1 MEVWIASTVVGVYS
15 ARKASKSAKAQSEFE
30 AKTNKEMV
38 PIQGYEQRRTMQF
51 EADMIERNLQK
62 ERARRA
68 AAFDKMGQQMGL
80 AQSGYTP
87 VAVEVPDAPVNPVP
101 NDEVYQRTSGLGNV
115 GPTAPQAGAAPL
127 PSNTLPMQ
135 GR

>member
-1 MEVWIASTVVGVYS
+1 MEIWAAAAVGVYS

-30 AKTNKEMV
+30 AMTNKEMV

-51 EADMIERNLQK
+51 ESDLNERNLQK

-87 VAVEVPDAPVNPVP
+87 VGVSIPDAPVNPVP
-101 NDEVYQRTSGLGNV
+101 NDEVYQRTSGLSNV